1 VPDRIV
7 VENLV
12 KRFGTI
18 EAVRGVTF
26 SVRPREVFGFLGP
39 NGAGK
44 TTTIKMLA
52 TLLAPTSG
60 KLYIEGLDVVRQ
72 RQEVRR
78 IIGLVFQDPTLDDRL
93 TAWEN
98 LMFHGLLYGLSQ
110 AETRRRAMPLLEM
123 VGLAERANSLV
134 RTYSGGM
141 KRRLELVRGLIHT
154 PKVLF
159 LDEPTVG
166 LDPQTRSQIWEHI
179 QQLSRE
185 HDTTVFVTTH
195 YMDEAEHCER
205 TAIMDHGQIV
215 ALDTPEHLKQLLGHE
230 EIRLTVRKEALF
242 DRPRWED
249 RLGQRF
255 SGNGPD
261 LIFKTHDAGADVTRI
276 VEVIGPSIQRIEI
289 KRPTLEDVFLHLTGR
304 QIREETV
311 SARDAWREFGRRRMG
326 R

>member
-1 VPDRIV
+1 MGDRIV
-7 VENLV
+7 VEQLT
-12 KRFGTI
+12 KRFGEI
-18 EAVRGVTF
+18 EAVRGVSFT
-26 SVRPREVFGFLGP
+26 VGAREVFGFLGP

-52 TLLAPTSG
+52 TLLEPTSG
-60 KLYIEGLDVVRQ
+60 RLQIEGLDVVRQ

-98 LMFHGLLYGLSQ
+98 LLFHGMLYGLSQ
-110 AETRRRAMPLLEM
+110 AEIRRRAEPLLEM
-123 VGLAERANSLV
+123 VGLAERQNSLV
-134 RTYSGGM
+134 RTFSGGM

-166 LDPQTRSQIWEHI
+166 LDPQTRSQLWQHI
-179 QQLSRE
+179 RELSRH

-195 YMDEAEHCER
+195 YMDEAEHCDR

-215 ALDTPEHLKQLLGHE
+215 ALDTPEHLKQVIGSE
-230 EIRLTVRKEALF
+230 EIRLTVRASALSE
-242 DRPRWED
+242 RSRWEAE
-249 RLGQRF
+249 LGQSF
-255 SGNGPD
+255 SGAGTE
-261 LIFKTHDAGADVTRI
+261 LLFKTRNAGADVARI
-276 VEVIGPSIQRIEI
+276 VQAVGPAIERIEI

-304 QIREETV
+304 EIREETV

>member
-1 VPDRIV
+1 MPDRIV

-12 KRFGTI
+12 KRFGPI
-18 EAVRGVTF
+18 EAVRGVSF
-26 SVRPREVFGFLGP
+26 SVHPREVFGFLGP

-52 TLLAPTSG
+52 TLLPPTSG
-60 KLYIEGLDVVRQ
+60 KLYIEGLDVVHQ

-78 IIGLVFQDPTLDDRL
+78 VIGLVFQDPTLDDRL

-98 LMFHGLLYGLSQ
+98 LLFHGLLYGLSQ

-123 VGLAERANSLV
+123 VGLAERAHSLV
-134 RTYSGGM
+134 RTFSGGM

-166 LDPQTRSQIWEHI
+166 LDPQTRSQIWQHI

-205 TAIMDHGQIV
+205 TAIMDHGQVV

-230 EIRLTVRKEALF
+230 EIRLTVRKEALPE
-242 DRPRWED
+242 RPRWED

-255 SGNGPD
+255 SGSGPD

-276 VEVIGPSIQRIEI
+276 VEVIGPSIERIEI

>member
-1 VPDRIV
+1 MPDRIV

-18 EAVRGVTF
+18 EAVRGVSF

-52 TLLAPTSG
+52 TLLVPTSG

-123 VGLAERANSLV
+123 VGLADRANSLV

-166 LDPQTRSQIWEHI
+166 LDPQTRSQIWQHI
-179 QQLSRE
+179 QQLSHE

-230 EIRLTVRKEALF
+230 EIRLTVRKEALHE
-242 DRPRWED
+242 RPRWED

-255 SGNGPD
+255 SGSGPD

-311 SARDAWREFGRRRMG
+311 SAREAWREFGRRRMG